1 MTAPKRLRA
10 VKDRR
15 STWAR
20 RHKKLADTFARD
32 LGGSLSTVDLALAA
46 HAATVA
52 IECERMRADQLN
64 GEPVD
69 LEDLVR
75 VVRTELGK
83 RAKPADEG
91 FDWVQLQ
98 EEAARMIRE
107 EDAQRRQGA
116 NDSPQRSETA

>member
-1 MTAPKRLRA
+1 MTTPKRLRA

-64 GEPVD
+64 GEPSI
-69 LEDLVR
+69 L
-75 VVRTELGK
+75 RTWS
-83 RAKPADEG
+83 A
-91 FDWVQLQ
+91 
-98 EEAARMIRE
+98 
-107 EDAQRRQGA
+107 
-116 NDSPQRSETA
+116 

>member
-32 LGGSLSTVDLALAA
+32 LGGDLSTVDLALAA

-52 IECERMRADQLN
+52 IECERMRAEQLN
-64 GEPVD
+64 GEAVD

-75 VVRTELGK
+75 VTNALIRVRTELEK

-98 EEAARMIRE
+98 EEADRIAE
-107 EDAQRRQGA
+107 ERKNAEANRDAA
-116 NDSPQRSETA
+116 